1 MWVPFLIQAHK
12 SWRGYCGMEVEKRHR
27 QECAK
32 HYVRTVSSSVISFD
46 RHEFGVRF
54 FKSTTVQ
61 GGGLLAAFESER
73 RLRWD

>member
-54 FKSTTVQ
+54 LRVPLFKAV
-61 GGGLLAAFESER
+61 AFWLPSS
-73 RLRWD
+73 LKGD